1 MLKQGQQVSI
11 RAKGMN
17 DRGDG
22 IARLDSGQ
30 QIHVPGLLA
39 GELAV
44 VTIEHVSRQAAVA
57 HGRLVQ
63 LREPDP
69 ERRRPPCKHQG
80 RCSGCPLMI
89 ATGALQA
96 RLKRQML
103 GRTFSIVVDD
113 LVRRPDDE
121 FGYRWSCKRVVG
133 GERTRIRLGSF
144 VRGSHHVADM
154 GACLVDHPDVVQC
167 AQEIERTASK
177 LGIEPYDEKQAT
189 GDLRHVWLKTDG
201 AGQVLVTL
209 VTATET
215 SRAAELAQ
223 ALTKPVGVAQ
233 SVQPDRGNVIR
244 GDHLTQLRGASS
256 LSLELCGEQVR
267 IGPLGFLQ
275 PNPKV
280 AELAYQQLVGESHG
294 RLAFDLY
301 AGAGITTALL
311 RKRFDRVVPCDA
323 DEESAQAL
331 RVPPQS
337 SEDLLDSVLAD
348 PNAEAPELILANP
361 PRAGL
366 GEAVCSKLNRLA
378 SERGGPQRLRI
389 MSCHPAAMARDLKRL
404 TATGGAFRLVGT
416 RAYDTLPNTAHVE
429 LVFWLEKKNSA
440 PS

>member
-1 MLKQGQQVSI
+1 
-11 RAKGMN
+11 
-17 DRGDG
+17 
-22 IARLDSGQ
+22 
-30 QIHVPGLLA
+30 
-39 GELAV
+39 
-44 VTIEHVSRQAAVA
+44 
-57 HGRLVQ
+57 
-63 LREPDP
+63 
-69 ERRRPPCKHQG
+69 
-80 RCSGCPLMI
+80 MI
-89 ATGALQA
+89 ATVPLQA
-96 RLKRQML
+96 RLKREML
-103 GRTFSIVVDD
+103 GRAFSIVVDD
-113 LVRRPDDE
+113 LVCLPDGE
-121 FGYRWSCKRVVG
+121 LGYRWSSKRVVG
-133 GERTRIRLGSF
+133 GERARVRLGSYG
-144 VRGSHHVADM
+144 RGSHHVADM
-154 GACLVDHPDVVQC
+154 GACLVDHQDIVQC
-167 AQEIERTASK
+167 VQEIERTASK
-177 LGIEPYDEKQAT
+177 LGIGPYDEKQAT
-189 GDLRHVWLKTDG
+189 GDLRYVWLKTDG

-215 SRAAELAQ
+215 SGAAELAQ
-223 ALTKPVGVAQ
+223 ALTKPAGVAHC
-233 SVQPDRGNVIR
+233 VQPDPGNVIR
-244 GDHLTQLRGASS
+244 GDHLTQLRGTGS

-323 DEESAQAL
+323 DEESARGLSIA
-331 RVPPQS
+331 PQS

-348 PNAEAPELILANP
+348 PKAEAPELILANP

-366 GEAVCSKLNRLA
+366 GEAVCRRLNRLA

-404 TATGGAFRLVGT
+404 TTTDGAFRLVGT

-429 LVFWLEKKNSA
+429 LVFWLEQKKSA